1 MRPKPEVP
9 NRSPQANGLTGRGR
23 IALALGGGLY
33 LVAWAFGSDPIYPVA
48 VGLVLAV
55 LVAWIWVRALAQPMR
70 LSRSTAVAEP
80 VEGRDVT
87 LELELTAEGRVKP
100 SSLVVLDRIEGL
112 GAFEIVLH
120 RQGRSLRGRQAIFR
134 VPRGRYRFA
143 EARALLEDP
152 FGLART
158 EVSLGATGALLVYP
172 RLVELD
178 RLFSESG
185 AAANEGRRL
194 LLRRPVGFDFHSVR
208 EYQEGESLR
217 KVHWP
222 TTARRG
228 QLMVKELED
237 SPRDEVAVLLD
248 AAAGA
253 VAGEPPESSFDV
265 QVRAA
270 GSILRTHARRGRRA
284 LLVVNSLE
292 RETQGL
298 RADDGDWRAALELLA
313 AAEPNGLTPA
323 HVLLSDESS
332 PAARAL
338 ELAVVT
344 ARLDPPLVE
353 RLIRRAQTRRAVSL
367 VFVDAATFAAT
378 PRRVPQPAL
387 LRLQACGVPVVVV
400 RRGDDLRARLTAG
413 LFAEAARA

>member
-1 MRPKPEVP
+1 MQNEIP
-9 NRSPQANGLTGRGR
+9 NHLPQANGLTRRGR
-23 IALALGGGLY
+23 ICLALGGGLY
-33 LVAWAFGSDPIYPVA
+33 VAAWAFGSEPLYPAA

-55 LVAWIWVRALAQPMR
+55 LLAWTWVRALNQPMR
-70 LSRSTAVAEP
+70 LSRSTAAAEP

-87 LELELTAEGRVKP
+87 LELELVTEGRIRP
-100 SSLVVLDRIEGL
+100 SSLVVVDGLDKL
-112 GAFEIVLH
+112 GEFEVVLRRH
-120 RQGRSLRGRQAIFR
+120 GRRLRGRHVIFR

-143 EARALLEDP
+143 EARAIVEDP
-152 FGLART
+152 FGLAR
-158 EVSLGATGALLVYP
+158 VDVPLGSAGALLVYP

-185 AAANEGRRL
+185 ALAQQGRRL
-194 LLRRPVGFDFHSVR
+194 LLRQPAGFDFHSVR

-248 AAAGA
+248 AAAGT
-253 VAGEPPESSFDV
+253 VAGEPPDSSFDV

-270 GSILRTHARRGRRA
+270 GSILRSHARRGRRA
-284 LLVVNSLE
+284 VLVVNSLG

-313 AAEPNGLTPA
+313 AAEPNGRTPA
-323 HVLLSDESS
+323 YALLTEEGN
-332 PAARAL
+332 PALRAL

-344 ARLDPPLVE
+344 ARLDPGLVE
-353 RLIRRAQTRRAVSL
+353 RLVQRALARRAVSL
-367 VFVDAATFAAT
+367 VYVDAATFASR

-387 LRLQACGVPVVVV
+387 LRLQACGVPVVVL
-400 RRGDDLRARLTAG
+400 RKGDDLAARLASG
-413 LFAEAARA
+413 LVVEAARA